1 MVIPKDITEPILF
14 RSNLPIIIKKFGE
27 KARSYSLV
35 RDASLHFESIVGARA
50 TDKIFIFHT
59 KGEVSIDPIGLPK
72 FRLRFAAAGKYKRD
86 ERRVYLGN
94 LIVLN
99 DLAGVVNRLIEVTG
113 IGVGRSRRVNDYD
126 DELIQEL
133 LPTEI
138 N

>member
-1 MVIPKDITEPILF
+1 MVVQRNITEPVLS
-14 RSNLPIIIKKFGE
+14 RSNLPFIIEKFGE
-27 KARSYSLV
+27 KARSYPVV
-35 RDASLHFESIVGARA
+35 RDVSLHFESIEGARA

-72 FRLRFAAAGKYKRD
+72 FRLKFAAAGEYKRE

-94 LIVLN
+94 FKVLS
-99 DLAGVVNRLIEVTG
+99 DMAGVANRLIEVTG
-113 IGVGRSRRVNDYD
+113 IGVGRSLHVNDHD

-133 LPTEI
+133 LPNE